1 MLRVN
6 GSDEYINQ
14 TQVDSM
20 RPLLGNFWNNS
31 ISWTTTLGS
40 WTSIY
45 FNGTSISAFGLA
57 GPEQGRFTAILDGE
71 PVGSYT
77 AQQDNIDYHNLLYN
91 ATNLQDGYT
100 HNLTFINIGNQ
111 SFAFDYAIIEESVY
125 SHISDN
131 TAELNS
137 VTTSNPFATATAK
150 ATTELSP
157 SFNDAAAVAAQ
168 SSSAQ
173 LSALSQQMYHVKWNG
188 AMYFVVIFASIMGA
202 ALLLWLSQF
211 ILKKRLRKKE
221 REPARRRSDII
232 AFDESKF
239 KRTTKLLEALRGKN
253 ISHPT
258 EAGEGGYD
266 PLKE

>member
-1 MLRVN
+1 MALQEPPFRHSVSLALN
-6 GSDEYINQ
+6 RG
-14 TQVDSM
+14 DS
-20 RPLLGNFWNNS
+20 
-31 ISWTTTLGS
+31 
-40 WTSIY
+40 
-45 FNGTSISAFGLA
+45 
-57 GPEQGRFTAILDGE
+57 
-71 PVGSYT
+71 
-77 AQQDNIDYHNLLYN
+77 LLYLMVN
-91 ATNLQDGYT
+91 QWAHTLLSRITLIIIISFITPPTYKMDTLIISLLQT
-100 HNLTFINIGNQ
+100 SVIKALPLTMRLLKSLSIVISGKLHLTLKIL
-111 SFAFDYAIIEESVY
+111 SDAVLLS
-125 SHISDN
+125 SDN

-137 VTTSNPFATATAK
+137 ATTSNPFAIATAK
-150 ATTELSP
+150 TTTELSP
-157 SFNDAAAVAAQ
+157 SFNDTAAVAAQ

-202 ALLLWLSQF
+202 TLLLWLSQF

>member
-1 MLRVN
+1 MALQEPPFRHSVSLALN
-6 GSDEYINQ
+6 RG
-14 TQVDSM
+14 DS
-20 RPLLGNFWNNS
+20 
-31 ISWTTTLGS
+31 
-40 WTSIY
+40 
-45 FNGTSISAFGLA
+45 
-57 GPEQGRFTAILDGE
+57 
-71 PVGSYT
+71 
-77 AQQDNIDYHNLLYN
+77 LLYLMVN
-91 ATNLQDGYT
+91 QWAHTLLSRITLIIIISFITPPTYKMDTLIISLLQT
-100 HNLTFINIGNQ
+100 SVIKALPLTMRLLKSLSIVISGKLHLTLKIL
-111 SFAFDYAIIEESVY
+111 SDAVLLS
-125 SHISDN
+125 SDN

-137 VTTSNPFATATAK
+137 ATTSNPFAIATAK
-150 ATTELSP
+150 TTTELSP
-157 SFNDAAAVAAQ
+157 SFNDTAAVAAQ

-202 ALLLWLSQF
+202 TLLLWLSQF

-232 AFDESKF
+232 AFDESKS
-239 KRTTKLLEALRGKN
+239 KGTTKLLEALRGKN

>member
-1 MLRVN
+1 MALQEPPFRHSVSLALNRGDSLLYLMVN
-6 GSDEYINQ
+6 Q
-14 TQVDSM
+14 WAHT
-20 RPLLGNFWNNS
+20 LLS
-31 ISWTTTLGS
+31 RITLIIIISFITPPTYKMDTLIIS
-40 WTSIY
+40 LLQTSIIKALPL
-45 FNGTSISAFGLA
+45 TMRLLKSLSIVISGKLHL
-57 GPEQGRFTAILDGE
+57 TLKILSDA
-71 PVGSYT
+71 V
-77 AQQDNIDYHNLLYN
+77 LL
-91 ATNLQDGYT
+91 
-100 HNLTFINIGNQ
+100 
-111 SFAFDYAIIEESVY
+111 S
-125 SHISDN
+125 SDN

-137 VTTSNPFATATAK
+137 ATTSNPFAIATAK
-150 ATTELSP
+150 TTTELSP
-157 SFNDAAAVAAQ
+157 SFNDTAAVAAQ

-202 ALLLWLSQF
+202 TLLLWLSQF

-239 KRTTKLLEALRGKN
+239 KGTTKLLEALRGKN

>member
-1 MLRVN
+1 MALQEPPFRHSVSLALN
-6 GSDEYINQ
+6 RG
-14 TQVDSM
+14 DS
-20 RPLLGNFWNNS
+20 
-31 ISWTTTLGS
+31 
-40 WTSIY
+40 
-45 FNGTSISAFGLA
+45 
-57 GPEQGRFTAILDGE
+57 
-71 PVGSYT
+71 
-77 AQQDNIDYHNLLYN
+77 LLYLMVN
-91 ATNLQDGYT
+91 QWAHTLLSRITLIIIISFITPPTYKMDTLIISLLQT
-100 HNLTFINIGNQ
+100 SVIKALPLTMRLLKSLSIVISGKLHLTLKIL
-111 SFAFDYAIIEESVY
+111 SDAVLLS
-125 SHISDN
+125 SDN

-137 VTTSNPFATATAK
+137 ATTSNPFAIATAK
-150 ATTELSP
+150 TTTELSP
-157 SFNDAAAVAAQ
+157 SFNDTAAVAAQ

-202 ALLLWLSQF
+202 TLLLWLSQF

-239 KRTTKLLEALRGKN
+239 KGTTKLLEALRGKN

>member
-1 MLRVN
+1 MALQEPPFRHSVSLALN
-6 GSDEYINQ
+6 RG
-14 TQVDSM
+14 DS
-20 RPLLGNFWNNS
+20 
-31 ISWTTTLGS
+31 
-40 WTSIY
+40 
-45 FNGTSISAFGLA
+45 
-57 GPEQGRFTAILDGE
+57 
-71 PVGSYT
+71 
-77 AQQDNIDYHNLLYN
+77 LLYLMMN
-91 ATNLQDGYT
+91 QWAHTLLSRITLIIIISFITPPTYKMDTLIISLLQT
-100 HNLTFINIGNQ
+100 SVIKALPLTMRLLKSLSIVISGKLHLTLKIL
-111 SFAFDYAIIEESVY
+111 SDAVLLS
-125 SHISDN
+125 SDN

-137 VTTSNPFATATAK
+137 ATTSNPFAIATAK
-150 ATTELSP
+150 TTTELSP
-157 SFNDAAAVAAQ
+157 SFNDTAAVAAQ

-202 ALLLWLSQF
+202 TLLLWLSQF

-239 KRTTKLLEALRGKN
+239 KGTTKLLEALRGKN

>member
-1 MLRVN
+1 MALQEPPFRHSVSLALN
-6 GSDEYINQ
+6 RG
-14 TQVDSM
+14 DS
-20 RPLLGNFWNNS
+20 
-31 ISWTTTLGS
+31 
-40 WTSIY
+40 
-45 FNGTSISAFGLA
+45 
-57 GPEQGRFTAILDGE
+57 
-71 PVGSYT
+71 
-77 AQQDNIDYHNLLYN
+77 LLYLMVN
-91 ATNLQDGYT
+91 QWAHTLLSRITLIIIISFITPPTYKMDTLIISLLQT
-100 HNLTFINIGNQ
+100 SVIKALPLTMRLLKSLSIVISGKLHLTLKIL
-111 SFAFDYAIIEESVY
+111 SDAVLLS
-125 SHISDN
+125 SDN

-137 VTTSNPFATATAK
+137 ATTSNPFAIATAK
-150 ATTELSP
+150 TTTELSP
-157 SFNDAAAVAAQ
+157 SFNDTAAVAAQ

-202 ALLLWLSQF
+202 TLLLWLSQF

-232 AFDESKF
+232 AFDESRF

>member
-1 MLRVN
+1 MSQRLYTVDDSQWSTPALSLSPGWNMLRVN

-31 ISWTTTLGS
+31 ISWTTTSGS

-57 GPEQGRFTAILDGE
+57 GPEQGRFSAILDGE
-71 PVGSYT
+71 PMGSYT

-100 HNLTFINIGNQ
+100 HNLTFTNIGNQ

-137 VTTSNPFATATAK
+137 ATTSNPFAIATAK
-150 ATTELSP
+150 TTTTELSP
-157 SFNDAAAVAAQ
+157 SFNDTAAVAAQ

-202 ALLLWLSQF
+202 TLLLWLSQF
-211 ILKKRLRKKE
+211 ILKKKTKKE
-221 REPARRRSDII
+221 GKGAST
-232 AFDESKF
+232 AQ
-239 KRTTKLLEALRGKN
+239 KRHNRF
-253 ISHPT
+253 
-258 EAGEGGYD
+258 
-266 PLKE
+266 

>member
-1 MLRVN
+1 MALQEPPFRHSVSLALN
-6 GSDEYINQ
+6 RG
-14 TQVDSM
+14 DS
-20 RPLLGNFWNNS
+20 
-31 ISWTTTLGS
+31 
-40 WTSIY
+40 
-45 FNGTSISAFGLA
+45 
-57 GPEQGRFTAILDGE
+57 
-71 PVGSYT
+71 
-77 AQQDNIDYHNLLYN
+77 LLYLMVN
-91 ATNLQDGYT
+91 QWAHTLLSRITLIIIISFITPPTYKMDTLIISLLQT
-100 HNLTFINIGNQ
+100 SVIKALPLTMRLLKSLSIVISGKLHLTLKIL
-111 SFAFDYAIIEESVY
+111 SDAVLLS
-125 SHISDN
+125 SDN

-137 VTTSNPFATATAK
+137 ATTSNPFAIATAK
-150 ATTELSP
+150 TTTELSP
-157 SFNDAAAVAAQ
+157 SFNDTAAVAAQ

-202 ALLLWLSQF
+202 TLLLWLSQF

-239 KRTTKLLEALRGKN
+239 KGTTKLLEALRGKN
-253 ISHPT
+253 ISRPT